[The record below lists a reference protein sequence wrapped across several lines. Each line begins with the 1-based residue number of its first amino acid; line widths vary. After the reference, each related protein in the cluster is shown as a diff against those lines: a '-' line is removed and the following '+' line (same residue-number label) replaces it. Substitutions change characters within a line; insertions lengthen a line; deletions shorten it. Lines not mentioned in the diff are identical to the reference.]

1 MNSPKR
7 VEEAAPPEVS
17 VRSVAVGAATFTYA
31 EAGTG
36 HALVLLHGIGSG
48 ARSWKHQL
56 ADLSRDFRVIAWDAP
71 GYGGSTPVAAEHPDA
86 SDYAAALAR
95 LLDALSVDKL
105 DLVGHS
111 LGTVTALRFARQH
124 PDRVRSLTL
133 ASLSS
138 GHAGLG
144 VDEQKRLRDARLS
157 DLETLGPSGMAQKRG
172 PRLLS
177 AAATPAQVQAVID
190 TMASIHPDGFRQAVW
205 MLSTADTAADLAS
218 LPPQM
223 PVQIVYGDADVV
235 TTPQSIANVARARPE
250 APLRA
255 IAGAGHAVYLEQ
267 PQRFNAIVR
276 EWVQAKR

>member
-1 MNSPKR
+1 MNDPKP
-7 VEEAAPPEVS
+7 VGAEVS
-17 VRSVAVGAATFTYA
+17 ARRVAAGAATFTYA

-36 HALVLLHGIGSG
+36 PALVLLHGLGSG

-71 GYGGSTPVAAEHPDA
+71 GYGGSTPVAPEQPDA

-95 LLDALSVDKL
+95 LLDALAVDRL

-111 LGTVTALRFARQH
+111 LGTVTALRFAREH

-133 ASLSS
+133 ASPSS
-138 GHAGLG
+138 GHARLG
-144 VDEQKRLRDARLS
+144 ADEQRRLRDARFC
-157 DLETLGPSGMAQKRG
+157 DLEALGPSGMAQKRG

-177 AAATPAQVQAVID
+177 AASTPAQVQAVIE
-190 TMASIHPDGFRQAVW
+190 TMALIRPDGYRQAVW
-205 MLSTADTAADLAS
+205 MLSTADTAADLAR
-218 LPPQM
+218 LPAKM

-235 TTPQSIANVARARPE
+235 TTPQSIADVARARPD
-250 APLRA
+250 APLHA

-267 PQRFNAIVR
+267 PQRFNAIVQ
-276 EWVQAKR
+276 EWAEAKR